1 MNIPLTMY
9 VSRHSWAS
17 IAKSKNI
24 PLSVISEGMGHE
36 SENTTRI
43 YLTTLDTDTIDK
55 ANSLILKLI

>member
-1 MNIPLTMY
+1 M
-9 VSRHSWAS
+9 
-17 IAKSKNI
+17 NI

-55 ANSLILKLI
+55 ENSLILKLI